1 MNNWTFT
8 GNLGKD
14 CEVRTTQS
22 GMTVCTFS
30 VAVKSGYGDNAK
42 TTWANC
48 ALFGKRAEG
57 GLPQYLVKGAQV
69 CISGE
74 ACLDE
79 WEKDGVKNKTLKV
92 NVDKLDLV
100 GGNTL
105 AQQAPQQGFQQ
116 APPQQQAPQQFAP
129 QQPPQAPQQFAP
141 QQMQQAPTLA
151 QQQAA
156 QHPQAQ
162 PANFDNSDIPF

>member
-1 MNNWTFT
+1 MNNWIFT

-14 CEVRTTQS
+14 CEVRTTPS
-22 GMTVCTFS
+22 GMTICSFS

-79 WEKDGVKNKTLKV
+79 WEKDGVKNKALKV
-92 NVDKLDLV
+92 NVDKLDLI
-100 GGNTL
+100 GGNT
-105 AQQAPQQGFQQ
+105 QPQQ
-116 APPQQQAPQQFAP
+116 AP
-129 QQPPQAPQQFAP
+129 QQPPQAPQGLTNNSLTQQAQQATHQPQAFAP

-151 QQQAA
+151 QQAA

-162 PANFDNSDIPF
+162 PQRFDDRDIPF

>member
-1 MNNWTFT
+1 MNNWIFT

-14 CEVRTTQS
+14 CEIRTTQG
-22 GMTVCTFS
+22 GMTVCSFS

-69 CISGE
+69 CIAGE

-79 WEKDGVKNKTLKV
+79 WEKDGVKNKALKV
-92 NVDKLDLV
+92 NVDKLDLI
-100 GGNTL
+100 GGN
-105 AQQAPQQGFQQ
+105 ANAQSPAPQQAPQQQ
-116 APPQQQAPQQFAP
+116 APMQQVPMQRQPQR
-129 QQPPQAPQQFAP
+129 
-141 QQMQQAPTLA
+141 MQQAPTMHE
-151 QQQAA
+151 QQAA

-162 PANFDNSDIPF
+162 MQQQPAQGFDQFDDDIPFNQPR